1 MLGTLAII
9 FYRVDITTQPLLSY
23 GGIYGG
29 MSALLS
35 FVSNLIATV
44 LIGQKAWYARIGA
57 STVISQ
63 LTMYRVSA
71 PGGIENSCVRVLAL
85 RRADGTPQR

>member
-1 MLGTLAII
+1 MLGILATIL
-9 FYRVDITTQPLLSY
+9 YRVDVTTQPLLSY

-29 MSALLS
+29 MSVLLS

-44 LIGQKAWYARIGA
+44 LIGQKAWYAGIGA

-63 LTMYRVSA
+63 LTTYRAGS
-71 PGGIENSCVRVLAL
+71 IENSCVRVLAL
-85 RRADGTPQR
+85 RRADGIPRQ